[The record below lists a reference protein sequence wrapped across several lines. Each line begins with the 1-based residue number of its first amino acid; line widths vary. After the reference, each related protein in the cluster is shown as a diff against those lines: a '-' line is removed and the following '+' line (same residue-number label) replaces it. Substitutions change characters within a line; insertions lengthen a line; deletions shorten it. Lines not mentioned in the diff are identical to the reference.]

1 MTFDA
6 KRYLDSLS
14 MNGGSSELT
23 KEQNAQ
29 VFAELYRRMGKEPE
43 PKQEVPSGT
52 PQT

>member
-29 VFAELYRRMGKEPE
+29 VFAELYRRMKEPE
-43 PKQEVPSGT
+43 KEAESQDGT
-52 PQT
+52 A

>member
-29 VFAELYRRMGKEPE
+29 VFAELYRRMGKDPE
-43 PKQEVPSGT
+43 KESQDGT
-52 PQT
+52 A

>member
-1 MTFDA
+1 MMFDPE
-6 KRYLDSLS
+6 KYLANLS

-43 PKQEVPSGT
+43 KEAESQDGT
-52 PQT
+52 A